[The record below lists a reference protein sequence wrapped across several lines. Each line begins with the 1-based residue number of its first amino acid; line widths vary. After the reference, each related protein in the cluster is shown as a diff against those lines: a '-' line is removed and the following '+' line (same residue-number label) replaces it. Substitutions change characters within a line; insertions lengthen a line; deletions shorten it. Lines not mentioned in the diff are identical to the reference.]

1 VLYYSALI
9 CVALGILLI
18 VIHDIIPFIDSRF
31 GSSIT
36 KWQEFIRSYSRL
48 LAYVLFTAAF
58 LLSAARFSISELRG
72 L

>member
-1 VLYYSALI
+1 VLFYSAFVCL
-9 CVALGILLI
+9 ALGVLFIL
-18 VIHDIIPFIDSRF
+18 IHDLMPFIDSRF
-31 GSSIT
+31 GSSNT
-36 KWQEFIRSYSRL
+36 KWQEFIRSYSGL